1 MKRRSEQPD
10 DWDALRAKIIGLG
23 EQSIQKSYYPE
34 LQRRLEDFKR
44 FRVLLDQS
52 IDGIVLACV
61 PTGVLADVNE
71 SICAQ
76 SGYLRRELIGMSFMD
91 LVLPNESSRISE
103 LLSKQEVSRQG
114 INIEISLRKKNGD
127 LIPVEMTAR
136 LVEVGGSAYAVA
148 VMRDITDRIRTVE
161 EKKKLETQLHQSQ
174 KMEAIGRLAGGIAH
188 DFNNILT
195 ALTGYG
201 TLLQMKM
208 DKDDPLLMYVDQIL
222 SASQKAADLTQS
234 LLAFSRQRPVTFAS
248 HNINKI
254 IRGSEKLLKRL
265 VTEDVVIRTVL
276 APEQPAIMTD
286 ATQIDQVLF
295 NLASNARDAMP
306 KGGVLT
312 IETKQVELDNEFMT
326 VHGYGKPGKY
336 VLVSISDTGTGM
348 DEPEKEK
355 IFDPFY
361 TTKEVGKGTGL
372 GLSTV
377 YGIVKQHEGYITVD
391 SEPGAGTTFHL
402 YFPAA
407 CETAEKERPSQAP
420 ARGGSEAILIA
431 EDNAAVRS
439 LMREVLSQYGY
450 FIVEAVDGTDAI
462 EQFNQSGEI
471 DLLILDSVMPGKNG
485 REVYNEINNIKPGI
499 RVLFTSG
506 YTRDIVLDKGIEDR
520 NFHFISKPVQ
530 PIALLNKVRE
540 VLDG

>member
-1 MKRRSEQPD
+1 
-10 DWDALRAKIIGLG
+10 
-23 EQSIQKSYYPE
+23 
-34 LQRRLEDFKR
+34 
-44 FRVLLDQS
+44 
-52 IDGIVLACV
+52 
-61 PTGVLADVNE
+61 
-71 SICAQ
+71 
-76 SGYLRRELIGMSFMD
+76 MSFMD
-91 LVLPNESSRISE
+91 LVLANESSRTSE
-103 LLSKQEVSRQG
+103 LLSKQEVSREG
-114 INIEISLRKKNGD
+114 NNIEISLRKKNGD
-127 LIPVEMTAR
+127 LVPVEMTAR

-254 IRGSEKLLKRL
+254 IKGSEKLLKRL

-407 CETAEKERPSQAP
+407 CGTAEKERPPQAP
-420 ARGGSEAILIA
+420 ARGGNEAILIA

-462 EQFNQSGEI
+462 EQFNRSGEI

-520 NFHFISKPVQ
+520 NFHFIPKPVQ
-530 PIALLNKVRE
+530 PIALLNKVR
-540 VLDG
+540 

>member
-71 SICAQ
+71 SICNQ
-76 SGYLRRELIGMSFMD
+76 SGYSRRELIGMSFMD
-91 LVLPNESSRISE
+91 LVLPNESSQISE
-103 LLSKQEVSRQG
+103 LLSKQAVSRQG

-127 LIPVEMTAR
+127 LVPVEMTAR
-136 LVEVGGSAYAVA
+136 LVEVGGSVYAVA

-201 TLLQMKM
+201 SLLQMKM

-234 LLAFSRQRPVTFAS
+234 LLAFSRQQPVTFAS
-248 HNINKI
+248 HDINKI

-265 VTEDVVIRTVL
+265 VTEDVVIRTIL
-276 APEQPAIMTD
+276 APKQPAIMTD

-312 IETKQVELDNEFMT
+312 IETKQVELDNEIMT

-407 CETAEKERPSQAP
+407 CGTAEKERPPQAP
-420 ARGGSEAILIA
+420 ARGGNEAILIA

-450 FIVEAVDGTDAI
+450 SIVEAVDGTDAI
-462 EQFNQSGEI
+462 EQFNRSGEI

-540 VLDG
+540 VLEE

>member
-103 LLSKQEVSRQG
+103 LLSKQAVSRQG

-127 LIPVEMTAR
+127 LVPVEMTAR
-136 LVEVGGSAYAVA
+136 LVEVGGSVYAVA

-450 FIVEAVDGTDAI
+450 FIVEAVDGTDAM
-462 EQFNQSGEI
+462 EQFNRSGEI

-540 VLDG
+540 VLDE

>member
-103 LLSKQEVSRQG
+103 LLSKQAVSRQG

-127 LIPVEMTAR
+127 LVPVEMTAR
-136 LVEVGGSAYAVA
+136 LVEVGGSVYAVA

-254 IRGSEKLLKRL
+254 IKGSEKLLKRL

-391 SEPGAGTTFHL
+391 SEPGAGTAFHL

-462 EQFNQSGEI
+462 EQFNRSGEI

-540 VLDG
+540 VLDE

>member
-103 LLSKQEVSRQG
+103 LLSKQAVSRQG

-127 LIPVEMTAR
+127 LVPVEMTAR
-136 LVEVGGSAYAVA
+136 LVEVGGSVYAVA

-462 EQFNQSGEI
+462 EQFNRSGEI

>member
-127 LIPVEMTAR
+127 LVPVEMTAR

-462 EQFNQSGEI
+462 EQFNRSGEI

>member
-312 IETKQVELDNEFMT
+312 IETKQVELDDEFMT

-348 DEPEKEK
+348 DESEKEK

-420 ARGGSEAILIA
+420 ARGGNEAILIA

-462 EQFNQSGEI
+462 EQFNRSGEI

>member
-103 LLSKQEVSRQG
+103 LLSKQAVSRQG

-127 LIPVEMTAR
+127 LVPVEMTAR

-462 EQFNQSGEI
+462 EQFNRSGEI